1 MKTDTAIKLKKAEED
16 ALEKMVKVGLFPDKD
31 EAARAAIIK
40 YASDL
45 GILSQEM
52 LWNKIGKY
60 KRRKVT
66 PKQLMKDLEMVENE
80 TFMPIIRHKGA

>member
-1 MKTDTAIKLKKAEED
+1 MKTGTAVKLKKIEED
-16 ALEKMVKVGLFPDKD
+16 ALEKMVRVELFPNKD

-45 GILSQEM
+45 GSLDPET
-52 LWNKIGKY
+52 LWNRIGRY

-66 PKQLMKDLEMVENE
+66 PKQLMKDLEAIENE
-80 TFMPIIRHKGA
+80 T

>member
-1 MKTDTAIKLKKAEED
+1 MKTDMAIKLEKTEED
-16 ALEKMVKVGLFPDKD
+16 VLEKMVRVGLFPSKD

-45 GILSQEM
+45 GIFSPEM
-52 LWNKIGKY
+52 LWNKIGKF

-66 PKQLMKDLEMVENE
+66 PKQLIKDLEEIEDE
-80 TFMPIIRHKGA
+80 T